1 MSRRV
6 VVVDANV
13 LYPIELTDL
22 LLTFAAHRLVRLHW
36 SSTILDEVRRNLAKR
51 SDFAPDSITY
61 RIDRMNSAVPSALEE
76 APEALVAAMPI
87 TEHDRHVLALA
98 VHVEADKIVT
108 FNLRDFPVAASE
120 PYGVE
125 VVDPDSFALAVVEID
140 PARVQ
145 AALADIARRR
155 TRPAMTVHEI
165 LDRLAAVVPNFV
177 SRIRASLP
185 DPA

>member
-1 MSRRV
+1 M
-6 VVVDANV
+6 
-13 LYPIELTDL
+13 
-22 LLTFAAHRLVRLHW
+22 HW

-51 SDFAPDSITY
+51 ADLAPGSIAY
-61 RIDRMNSAVPSALEE
+61 RIDRMNRAVPSALEE
-76 APEALVAAMPI
+76 APDALVAAMPI
-87 TEHDRHVLALA
+87 TEHDRNVLALA
-98 VHVEADKIVT
+98 VHVEADSIVT
-108 FNLRDFPVAASE
+108 IILCDFPVVACD

-125 VVDPDSFALAVVEID
+125 VVDPDSFAVAVVEID
-140 PARVQ
+140 PARIQ

-165 LDRLAAVVPNFV
+165 LDRLAAVVPTFV